1 MSNSNSILRQYQII
15 ASLSGQMLAQARLN
29 QWDSVIILGKQYH
42 EAVEDL
48 RHIDPISGAD
58 RLLRGDLL
66 AQILSDDARIRDLAT
81 PELARLSLLL
91 GAMRRQQSVFR
102 TYHSSFTSNP

>member
-1 MSNSNSILRQYQII
+1 MNNSRSILRQYQII
-15 ASLSGQMLAQARLN
+15 ASISGQMLTQARLN
-29 QWDSVIILGKQYH
+29 QWDSVILLGKQYH

-58 RLLRGDLL
+58 RLLRSDLL
-66 AQILSDDARIRDLAT
+66 AQILNDDAHIRNLAA

-102 TYHSSFTSNP
+102 TYHSSFASNS

>member
-1 MSNSNSILRQYQII
+1 MSDSNSILRQYQII
-15 ASLSGQMLAQARLN
+15 AGISGQMLTQARLN
-29 QWDSVIILGKQYH
+29 QWDSVITLGKQYH

-48 RHIDPISGAD
+48 RQMDPISSSD
-58 RLLRGDLL
+58 RLLRSNLL
-66 AQILSDDARIRDLAT
+66 AQILSDDAHIRNLAT

-91 GAMRRQQSVFR
+91 GAMKRQQSVFR